1 MSNLTLS
8 WPERFAL
15 IDHYAPSDTQICTT
29 FGLSEDELMTARQLR
44 AAGTF
49 AASNSLNVSEIGNVF
64 TMPPPSP
71 TTAAPSTKVHRGG
84 ATAYARPE
92 TASKRVREPQKRGR
106 KGNKIATALAAVPTT
121 QTPVDVFTQQHDVS
135 VAVLRQSKRFIER
148 LPVEVQRQIGRINVR
163 QDPTTRKLMI
173 WRDQP

>member
-1 MSNLTLS
+1 MSNLTMS

-15 IDHYAPSDTQICTT
+15 IDHYSPTDAQICAT
-29 FGLSEDELMTARQLR
+29 FGLSEDELLTARQLR

-49 AASNSLNVSEIGNVF
+49 MASTAFNAADVGNVF
-64 TMPPPSP
+64 TMPVVAQP
-71 TTAAPSTKVHRGG
+71 TTNIQPKNRSG
-84 ATAYARPE
+84 AMSFARPE
-92 TASKRVREPQKRGR
+92 TASKRVKEPQKRGR

-121 QTPVDVFTQQHDVS
+121 QTPIDVFTQQHGVS

-148 LPVEVQRQIGRINVR
+148 LPVDVQRQIGKINVR

-173 WRDQP
+173 WREQV